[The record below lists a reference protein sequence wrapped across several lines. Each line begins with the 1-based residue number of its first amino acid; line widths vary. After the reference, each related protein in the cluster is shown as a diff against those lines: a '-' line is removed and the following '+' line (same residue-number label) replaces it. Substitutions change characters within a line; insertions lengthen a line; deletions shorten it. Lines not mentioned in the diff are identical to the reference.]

1 MENQQIKRR
10 DFLRRIVRSAPV
22 AAGAAAV
29 TATALKA
36 QEKADPA
43 LASLKAGMQSI
54 QTRVREL
61 DERLDGLEARQ
72 KKWVRVAVGAAALS
86 LGIDVGA
93 LF

>member
-1 MENQQIKRR
+1 MKQLKRR
-10 DFLRRIVRSAPV
+10 DFLRRLMRSAPV

-29 TATALKA
+29 TATAVRVHD
-36 QEKADPA
+36 KADPA
-43 LASLKAGMQSI
+43 LASLRAGVESM
-54 QTRVREL
+54 QTRVRAL
-61 DERLDGLEARQ
+61 DERLDGLEERQ